1 VCYHSK
7 KGSGVFFELESPKK
21 TPDPFFDMKLID
33 VTVPLDASLPIYPG
47 NTPFTLEA
55 VKRIARGDTSNVSTL
70 HMSAHSGTHV
80 DAPRHYFDQAP
91 GVDALP
97 LEMLLGRARV
107 VEISS
112 RSGIGAEQLA
122 DLDLSDD
129 VRILFKTSNSLLWG
143 SPDFHTDYVGVTASG
158 AEHLIAHGIKVVGVD
173 YLTVEEFKK
182 PGAPAHHVL
191 LGGGAIIIE
200 GLNLRDVE
208 PGIYDLLCLPLRVVG
223 ADGAP
228 ARVLLRRS

>member
-1 VCYHSK
+1 VCYHR
-7 KGSGVFFELESPKK
+7 GFAAF
-21 TPDPFFDMKLID
+21 MKLID
-33 VTVPLDASLPIYPG
+33 VTVPLDATLPIYPG
-47 NTPFTLEA
+47 NTPFTVEG
-55 VKRIARGDTSNVSTL
+55 VKRIARGDSSNVSTL

-80 DAPRHYFDQAP
+80 DAPRHFFDNAP
-91 GVDALP
+91 GVEALP
-97 LEMLLGRARV
+97 LELMLGRARV

-112 RSGIGAEQLA
+112 RSGIGAGELA

-129 VRILFKTSNSLLWG
+129 IRILFKTTNSRLWG
-143 SPDFHTDYVGVTASG
+143 SPEFHKDYVGITASG

-173 YLTVEEFKK
+173 YLSVEEFKK
-182 PGAPAHHVL
+182 PGAPAHHAL

-200 GLNLRDVE
+200 GLNLREVE
-208 PGIYDLLCLPLRVVG
+208 PGIYDMMCLPLRVVG

>member
-1 VCYHSK
+1 
-7 KGSGVFFELESPKK
+7 
-21 TPDPFFDMKLID
+21 MKLID
-33 VTVPLDASLPIYPG
+33 VTVPLDASLPVYPG

-55 VKRIARGDTSNVSTL
+55 IKQISRGDSSNVSTL

-80 DAPRHYFDQAP
+80 DAPRHFFDDKP
-91 GVDALP
+91 GAEALP
-97 LEMLLGRARV
+97 LELMLGRTRV

-122 DLDLSDD
+122 ELDLSDD
-129 VRILFKTSNSLLWG
+129 VRILFKTSNSKLWA
-143 SPDFHTDYVGVTASG
+143 SRDFHTDYIGVTTSG
-158 AEHLIAHGIKVVGVD
+158 AEHLIAHGVKVVGVD
-173 YLTVEEFKK
+173 YLSVEEFKK

-191 LGGGAIIIE
+191 LGGGAIVIE

-208 PGIYDLLCLPLRVVG
+208 PGVYDMLCLPLRVVG

-228 ARVLLRRS
+228 ARVVLRRN